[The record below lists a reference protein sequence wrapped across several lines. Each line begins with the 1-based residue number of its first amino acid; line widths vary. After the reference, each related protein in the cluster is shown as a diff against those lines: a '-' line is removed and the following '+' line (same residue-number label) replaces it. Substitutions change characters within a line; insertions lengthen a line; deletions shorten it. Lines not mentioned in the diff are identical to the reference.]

1 MTQTEVQEGQHGGGA
16 GMTCHFYPAGTG
28 TSSTVVNGNGEEK
41 YTVGVL
47 CQTNYGHIPD
57 LQIAGVPVGK
67 LILKQIG
74 SPVHAKDNKPKAGK
88 ADEGSIVVILM

>member
-1 MTQTEVQEGQHGGGA
+1 VVSGG
-16 GMTCHFYPAGTG
+16 
-28 TSSTVVNGNGEEK
+28 GEEK

-67 LILKQIG
+67 LILQEKG
-74 SPVHAKDNKPKAGK
+74 SPVHMKDNKPKTGK